1 MESAGDEGS
10 GGEESGDELEALQ
23 AELSEMMGAEDA
35 EPEQEQQEL
44 QQPGGAEAK
53 VEEQIR
59 EASATVAAV
68 LSATAATV
76 QALTA
81 VERAYESAAGFDLA
95 REEEQQQEQ
104 VQEQVQEEDDD
115 EGEEKEE
122 EHVHEDEDEEE
133 EFESLQALMELVC
146 ADDDDAPADGRV
158 PSSAVDTE
166 LSAGFLLKRAPP
178 AAVDAVEDADARTFV
193 AAQERPFRE
202 VILEVSVRGASALSP
217 MTFHARPLT
226 HGGAARSREG

>member
-53 VEEQIR
+53 VEAQIR

-95 REEEQQQEQ
+95 REEEEEEQQQQEQQEQQEQ

-115 EGEEKEE
+115 DEGEEKEE
-122 EHVHEDEDEEE
+122 EHVYEDEDEDE

-146 ADDDDAPADGRV
+146 ADDDDAPADGPA
-158 PSSAVDTE
+158 PSSAVDAE
-166 LSAGFLLKRAPP
+166 LTAGFLLKRAPP
-178 AAVDAVEDADARTFV
+178 AAAVEEADARTFV

-202 VILEVSVRGASALSP
+202 VILEVSVRAH
-217 MTFHARPLT
+217 TRPFV
-226 HGGAARSREG
+226 HDFPRST

>member
-35 EPEQEQQEL
+35 EPAEQEQLQL

-53 VEEQIR
+53 VEAQIR

-95 REEEQQQEQ
+95 REEEQM
-104 VQEQVQEEDDD
+104 QEED
-115 EGEEKEE
+115 EE
-122 EHVHEDEDEEE
+122 EEDEEE

-146 ADDDDAPADGRV
+146 ADDDDAPADGPA
-158 PSSAVDTE
+158 PSSAVDAE
-166 LSAGFLLKRAPP
+166 LCAGFLLKRAPP
-178 AAVDAVEDADARTFV
+178 AAADAVEDADARTFV

-202 VILEVSVRGASALSP
+202 VILEVSVRAH
-217 MTFHARPLT
+217 TRPFV
-226 HGGAARSREG
+226 HDFPRST